1 MKFKLKRPEDFTEVE
16 GIAYQ
21 TIHAYGQLHSDTMIM
36 LIYLESLADNINHY
50 DNLEEVK
57 ERILEIIKPFEL
69 VE

>member
-1 MKFKLKRPEDFTEVE
+1 MKFKLKQPEDFTEVE
-16 GIAYQ
+16 GIVYQ
-21 TIHAYGQLHSDTMIM
+21 TIHAFGQLHSDMMIM

-57 ERILEIIKPFEL
+57 ERIFEIIKPFEL